1 MEATDDLTAF
11 RLRKRIRELESENA
25 RYQKNQNL
33 ARKWEFRIT
42 GAVLLVIGA
51 VITLVAYP
59 AYNVS
64 PIANVLL
71 MVGIGALFVGAVTMF
86 LNTERFIN
94 QKVAE
99 DLNLSSVIVVD
110 DLLRDLR
117 LQNRGVY
124 LPSSMTGTN
133 VKVFIPL
140 RREYEVPSKVH
151 LAEDRAFLID
161 LANPAQEGV
170 LLKPLGYHLFAHT
183 SRDLKVDWRDARI
196 ETEGLQG
203 PEQDRERQE
212 GHTLADKLQDVL
224 VKGLELADKV
234 IISQSDGELS
244 VRLQNTP
251 YIGTCHSVEEEAPQV
266 CEQIGCPLCSMIACI
281 YTEYVDKEVVIET
294 AKRDDDAITIT
305 CKTLSAALPVS
316 PTMARAEPQPANP
329 TP

>member
-1 MEATDDLTAF
+1 MEATDDLTSY
-11 RLRKRIRELESENA
+11 RLRKRIHELEAENT

-42 GAVLLVIGA
+42 GVVLLAIGA

-59 AYNVS
+59 SYNVS
-64 PIANVLL
+64 PGASVLM
-71 MVGIGALFVGAVTMF
+71 MVGIGALFVGAVTVF
-86 LNTERFIN
+86 LNTERFIS
-94 QKVAE
+94 QEVAE

-117 LQNRGVY
+117 VKNRGVY
-124 LPSSMTGTN
+124 LPSSMTGTT

-183 SRDLKVDWRDARI
+183 SRDLKVDWRDAR
-196 ETEGLQG
+196 TEMEGAEEH
-203 PEQDRERQE
+203 EQDREPQD
-212 GHTLADKLQDVL
+212 TLAEKLQDVL

-234 IISQSDGELS
+234 VVSQSDGELS

-251 YIGTCHSVEEEAPQV
+251 YIGTCHSVGEEAPQV
-266 CEQIGCPLCSMIACI
+266 CEQIGCPLCSLIACI
-281 YTEYVDKEVVIET
+281 YTEYADTATVIEL
-294 AKRDDDAITIT
+294 ARSEDQDIAVL
-305 CKTLSAALPVS
+305 CKP
-316 PTMARAEPQPANP
+316 ARP
-329 TP
+329 

>member
-1 MEATDDLTAF
+1 MEATDDLTSY
-11 RLRKRIRELESENA
+11 RLRKRIHELEAETA

-42 GAVLLVIGA
+42 GVILLAIGVA
-51 VITLVAYP
+51 ITLLAYYS
-59 AYNVS
+59 YNVS

-71 MVGIGALFVGAVTMF
+71 MVGIGALFVGAVTVF
-86 LNTERFIN
+86 LNTERFIS

-117 LQNRGVY
+117 VKNRGVY
-124 LPSSMTGTN
+124 LPSSTTGTN

-140 RREYEVPSKVH
+140 RREYEVPAKAH
-151 LAEDRAFLID
+151 LTEDRAFLID

-183 SRDLKVDWRDARI
+183 TRDLKVDWRDAEA
-196 ETEGLQG
+196 ETEGAEDFQ
-203 PEQDRERQE
+203 QDREQQD
-212 GHTLADKLQDVL
+212 TLADKLQAVL

-234 IISQSDGELS
+234 VVSQSDGELN
-244 VRLQNTP
+244 VRLHNPP
-251 YIGTCHSVEEEAPQV
+251 YIGTCRSIGEEAPQV

-281 YTEYVDKEVVIET
+281 YTEYADT
-294 AKRDDDAITIT
+294 ASV
-305 CKTLSAALPVS
+305 LEE
-316 PTMARAEPQPANP
+316 ARSEDNDIIIRCSGLARS
-329 TP
+329 

>member
-1 MEATDDLTAF
+1 MEATDDLTAY
-11 RLRKRIRELESENA
+11 RLRKRIHELEAENT

-42 GAVLLVIGA
+42 GVVLLAIGA

-59 AYNVS
+59 SYNVS
-64 PIANVLL
+64 PGASVLM
-71 MVGIGALFVGAVTMF
+71 MVGIGALFVGAVTVF
-86 LNTERFIN
+86 LNTERFIS
-94 QKVAE
+94 QEVAE

-117 LQNRGVY
+117 VKNRGVY
-124 LPSSMTGTN
+124 LPSSMTGTT

-183 SRDLKVDWRDARI
+183 SRDLKVDWRDART
-196 ETEGLQG
+196 ETEGAEEH
-203 PEQDRERQE
+203 EQDREPQD
-212 GHTLADKLQDVL
+212 TLAEKLQDVL

-234 IISQSDGELS
+234 VVSQSDGELS

-251 YIGTCHSVEEEAPQV
+251 YIGTCHSVGEEAPQV
-266 CEQIGCPLCSMIACI
+266 CEQIGCPLCSLIACI
-281 YTEYVDKEVVIET
+281 YTEYADTATVIEL
-294 AKRDDDAITIT
+294 ARSEDQDIAVL
-305 CKTLSAALPVS
+305 CKP
-316 PTMARAEPQPANP
+316 ARP
-329 TP
+329 

>member
-1 MEATDDLTAF
+1 MEATDDLTSY
-11 RLRKRIRELESENA
+11 RLRKRIHELEAENA
-25 RYQKNQNL
+25 RYYKNQNL

-42 GAVLLVIGA
+42 GVVLLAIGA

-59 AYNVS
+59 SYNLS

-99 DLNLSSVIVVD
+99 DLNLSSVIDVD

-117 LQNRGVY
+117 VKNRGVY

-140 RREYEVPSKVH
+140 RREYEVPSQVH

-170 LLKPLGYHLFAHT
+170 LLKPLGYHLFKYT
-183 SRDLKVDWRDARI
+183 GEDLKVDWKDALTG
-196 ETEGLQG
+196 TEELQEAGEHG
-203 PEQDRERQE
+203 PTSSFAE
-212 GHTLADKLQDVL
+212 KLQDVL
-224 VKGLELADKV
+224 VKGLEIADKV
-234 IISQSDGELS
+234 TVSDSDGQLS
-244 VRLQNTP
+244 VRLHNTA
-251 YIGTCHSVEEEAPQV
+251 YIGACESLRDEAPQV
-266 CEQIGCPLCSMIACI
+266 CEQIGCPLCSLIACA
-281 YTEYVDKEVVIET
+281 YTEHADTATVIEE
-294 AKRDDDAITIT
+294 ARCEERDISLICKR
-305 CKTLSAALPVS
+305 V
-316 PTMARAEPQPANP
+316 
-329 TP
+329 

>member
-1 MEATDDLTAF
+1 MEATDDLTSY
-11 RLRKRIRELESENA
+11 RLRKRIHELEAENT

-42 GAVLLVIGA
+42 GVVLLAIGA

-59 AYNVS
+59 SYNVS
-64 PIANVLL
+64 PGASVLM
-71 MVGIGALFVGAVTMF
+71 MVGIGALFVGAVTVF
-86 LNTERFIN
+86 LNTERFIS
-94 QKVAE
+94 QEVAE

-117 LQNRGVY
+117 VKNRGVY
-124 LPSSMTGTN
+124 LPSSMTGTT

-196 ETEGLQG
+196 ETEGAEEH
-203 PEQDRERQE
+203 EQDREPQD
-212 GHTLADKLQDVL
+212 TLAEKLQDVL

-234 IISQSDGELS
+234 VVSQIDGELS

-251 YIGTCHSVEEEAPQV
+251 YIGTCHSVGEEAPQV
-266 CEQIGCPLCSMIACI
+266 CEQIGCPLCSLIACI
-281 YTEYVDKEVVIET
+281 YTEYADTATVIEL
-294 AKRDDDAITIT
+294 ARSEDRDIAVL
-305 CKTLSAALPVS
+305 CKP
-316 PTMARAEPQPANP
+316 ARL
-329 TP
+329 

>member
-1 MEATDDLTAF
+1 MEATDDLTSY
-11 RLRKRIRELESENA
+11 RLRKRIHELEAENT

-42 GAVLLVIGA
+42 GVVLLAIGA

-59 AYNVS
+59 SYNVS
-64 PIANVLL
+64 PSASVLM
-71 MVGIGALFVGAVTMF
+71 MVGIGALFVGAVTVF
-86 LNTERFIN
+86 LNTERFIS
-94 QKVAE
+94 QEVAE

-117 LQNRGVY
+117 VKNRGVY
-124 LPSSMTGTN
+124 LPSSMTGTT

-183 SRDLKVDWRDARI
+183 SRDLKVDWRDART
-196 ETEGLQG
+196 ETEGAEEH
-203 PEQDRERQE
+203 EQDREPQD
-212 GHTLADKLQDVL
+212 TLAEKLQDVL

-234 IISQSDGELS
+234 VVSQSDGELS

-251 YIGTCHSVEEEAPQV
+251 YIGTCHSVGEEAPQV
-266 CEQIGCPLCSMIACI
+266 CEQIGCPLCSLIACI
-281 YTEYVDKEVVIET
+281 YTEYADTATVIEL
-294 AKRDDDAITIT
+294 ARSEDQDIAVL
-305 CKTLSAALPVS
+305 CKP
-316 PTMARAEPQPANP
+316 ARL
-329 TP
+329 

>member
-1 MEATDDLTAF
+1 MEATDDLTSY
-11 RLRKRIRELESENA
+11 RLRKRIHELEAENT

-42 GAVLLVIGA
+42 GVVLLAIGA

-59 AYNVS
+59 SYNGS
-64 PIANVLL
+64 PSASVLM
-71 MVGIGALFVGAVTMF
+71 MVGIGALFVGAVTVF
-86 LNTERFIN
+86 LNTERFIS

-117 LQNRGVY
+117 VKNRGVY

-140 RREYEVPSKVH
+140 RREYEVPAKVH
-151 LAEDRAFLID
+151 LTEDRAFLID

-183 SRDLKVDWRDARI
+183 TRDLKVDWRDAPI
-196 ETEGLQG
+196 ETEGAEEPQQ
-203 PEQDRERQE
+203 EQQD
-212 GHTLADKLQDVL
+212 TLAEKLQDVL

-234 IISQSDGELS
+234 VVSQSDGELS
-244 VRLQNTP
+244 VRLHNTP
-251 YIGTCHSVEEEAPQV
+251 YIGTCHSVKEEAPQV

-281 YTEYVDKEVVIET
+281 YTEYVDKEVVIEA
-294 AKRDDDAITIT
+294 AKCDDDAITII

-316 PTMARAEPQPANP
+316 PTTARVEPQPAKG
-329 TP
+329 TT

>member
-1 MEATDDLTAF
+1 MEATDDLASY
-11 RLRKRIRELESENA
+11 RLRKRIHELEAENA

-42 GAVLLVIGA
+42 GVVLLAIGA
-51 VITLVAYP
+51 VITLLAYRS
-59 AYNVS
+59 YSLS

-71 MVGIGALFVGAVTMF
+71 MVGIGALFVGAVTVF
-86 LNTERFIN
+86 LNTERFIS

-117 LQNRGVY
+117 VKNHGIY

-140 RREYEVPSKVH
+140 RREYEVPSKMH
-151 LAEDRAFLID
+151 LTEDRAFLID

-196 ETEGLQG
+196 ETEGAEEHQ
-203 PEQDRERQE
+203 QDGEPQD
-212 GHTLADKLQDVL
+212 TLAEKLNDVL

-234 IISQSDGELS
+234 VVSQSDGELS
-244 VRLQNTP
+244 VRLKNTP
-251 YIGTCHSVEEEAPQV
+251 YIGTCHSVGEEAPQV
-266 CEQIGCPLCSMIACI
+266 CEQIGCPLCSLVACI
-281 YTEYVDKEVVIET
+281 FTEYADAASVIELARGEDQDIAVVCRRLART
-294 AKRDDDAITIT
+294 A
-305 CKTLSAALPVS
+305 
-316 PTMARAEPQPANP
+316 
-329 TP
+329 

>member
-1 MEATDDLTAF
+1 MEATDDLTSY
-11 RLRKRIRELESENA
+11 RLRKRIHELEAENT

-42 GAVLLVIGA
+42 GVVLLAIGA
-51 VITLVAYP
+51 VITLVAFP
-59 AYNVS
+59 SYNVS
-64 PIANVLL
+64 PSASVLM
-71 MVGIGALFVGAVTMF
+71 MVGIGALFVGAVTVF
-86 LNTERFIN
+86 LNTERFIS

-117 LQNRGVY
+117 VKNRGVY
-124 LPSSMTGTN
+124 LPSSMTGTT

-196 ETEGLQG
+196 ETEGAEEH
-203 PEQDRERQE
+203 EQDREPQD
-212 GHTLADKLQDVL
+212 TLAEKLQDVL

-234 IISQSDGELS
+234 VVSQSDGELS

-251 YIGTCHSVEEEAPQV
+251 YIGTCHSVGEEAPQV
-266 CEQIGCPLCSMIACI
+266 CEQIGCPLCSLIACI
-281 YTEYVDKEVVIET
+281 YTEYADTATVIEL
-294 AKRDDDAITIT
+294 ARSEDQDIAVL
-305 CKTLSAALPVS
+305 CKP
-316 PTMARAEPQPANP
+316 ARL
-329 TP
+329 

>member
-1 MEATDDLTAF
+1 MEATDDLTSY
-11 RLRKRIRELESENA
+11 RLRKRIHELEAENA

-42 GAVLLVIGA
+42 GVVLLAIGA

-59 AYNVS
+59 SYNLS

-86 LNTERFIN
+86 LNTERFIS

-117 LQNRGVY
+117 VKNRGVY
-124 LPSSMTGTN
+124 LPSSVTGTN

-140 RREYEVPSKVH
+140 RREYEVPAKVH
-151 LAEDRAFLID
+151 LTEDRAFLID
-161 LANPAQEGV
+161 LTNPAQEGV

-196 ETEGLQG
+196 ETEDVKE
-203 PEQDRERQE
+203 PEQNDEQQE
-212 GHTLADKLQDVL
+212 SHTFADKLQDVL

-234 IISQSDGELS
+234 VVSQSDGELS

-251 YIGTCHSVEEEAPQV
+251 YIGTCHSVKEEAPQV
-266 CEQIGCPLCSMIACI
+266 CEQVGCPLCSLIACI
-281 YTEYVDKEVVIET
+281 YTEYTDTATAIHEARNDAQDITVVC
-294 AKRDDDAITIT
+294 KRLAG
-305 CKTLSAALPVS
+305 SAEH
-316 PTMARAEPQPANP
+316 R
-329 TP
+329 

>member
-1 MEATDDLTAF
+1 MEATDDLASY
-11 RLRKRIRELESENA
+11 RLRKRIHELEAENA

-42 GAVLLVIGA
+42 GVVLLAIGA
-51 VITLVAYP
+51 TITLLAYP
-59 AYNVS
+59 SYNLS

-71 MVGIGALFVGAVTMF
+71 MVGIGALFVGAVTVF
-86 LNTERFIN
+86 LNTERFIS

-117 LQNRGVY
+117 VKNQGIY

-140 RREYEVPSKVH
+140 RREYEVPAKMH
-151 LAEDRAFLID
+151 LTEDRAFLID

-196 ETEGLQG
+196 ETEGAEEHQ
-203 PEQDRERQE
+203 QDGEPQD
-212 GHTLADKLQDVL
+212 TLAEKLNDVL

-234 IISQSDGELS
+234 VVSQSDGELS
-244 VRLQNTP
+244 VRLKNTP
-251 YIGTCHSVEEEAPQV
+251 YIGTCHSVGEEAPQV
-266 CEQIGCPLCSMIACI
+266 CEQIGCPLCSLIACI
-281 YTEYVDKEVVIET
+281 YTEYADAATTIEKARGEDQDIAVVCRRLART
-294 AKRDDDAITIT
+294 A
-305 CKTLSAALPVS
+305 
-316 PTMARAEPQPANP
+316 
-329 TP
+329 

>member
-1 MEATDDLTAF
+1 MEATDDLTSY
-11 RLRKRIRELESENA
+11 RLRKRIHELEAENT

-42 GAVLLVIGA
+42 GVVLLAIGA

-59 AYNVS
+59 SYNVS
-64 PIANVLL
+64 PGASVLM
-71 MVGIGALFVGAVTMF
+71 MVGIGALFVGAVTVF
-86 LNTERFIN
+86 LNTERFIS
-94 QKVAE
+94 QEVAE

-117 LQNRGVY
+117 VKNRGVY
-124 LPSSMTGTN
+124 LPSSMTGTT

-183 SRDLKVDWRDARI
+183 SRDLKVDWRDART
-196 ETEGLQG
+196 ETEGAEEH
-203 PEQDRERQE
+203 EQDREPQD
-212 GHTLADKLQDVL
+212 TLAEKLQDVL

-234 IISQSDGELS
+234 VVSQSDGELS

-251 YIGTCHSVEEEAPQV
+251 YIGTCHSVGEEAPQV
-266 CEQIGCPLCSMIACI
+266 CEQIGCPLCSLIACI
-281 YTEYVDKEVVIET
+281 YTEYADTATVIEL
-294 AKRDDDAITIT
+294 ARSEDQDIAVL
-305 CKTLSAALPVS
+305 CKP
-316 PTMARAEPQPANP
+316 ARL
-329 TP
+329 

>member
-1 MEATDDLTAF
+1 MEATDDLTSY
-11 RLRKRIRELESENA
+11 RLRKRIHELEAENT

-42 GAVLLVIGA
+42 GVVLLAIGA

-59 AYNVS
+59 SYNGS
-64 PIANVLL
+64 PGASALM
-71 MVGIGALFVGAVTMF
+71 MVGIGALFVGAVTVF
-86 LNTERFIN
+86 LNTERFIS

-117 LQNRGVY
+117 VKNRGVY

-140 RREYEVPSKVH
+140 RREYEVPAKAH

-183 SRDLKVDWRDARI
+183 SRDLKVDWRDAET
-196 ETEGLQG
+196 ETEGAEEH
-203 PEQDRERQE
+203 EQDHEPQ
-212 GHTLADKLQDVL
+212 HTLAEKLQDVL
-224 VKGLELADKV
+224 VRGLELADKV
-234 IISQSDGELS
+234 VVSQSDGELS

-251 YIGTCHSVEEEAPQV
+251 YIGTCHSVKEEAPQV

-281 YTEYVDKEVVIET
+281 YTEYVDKEVVIEA
-294 AKRDDDAITIT
+294 AKCDDDAITII
-305 CKTLSAALPVS
+305 CKTRSAALPVS
-316 PTMARAEPQPANP
+316 PTAARAEPQAAKG